1 MLLTYTSGVSNI
13 VTNVLV
19 LAVPVPLLLRAVLTR
34 QQKVGLTVLYLFGAT
49 VILASALRFATQLLD
64 VSLPQAM
71 GWSQMELSL
80 ALLLACAPM
89 AVKLLFVPLVGDDR
103 GRRDPSP
110 KDCKDKWVG
119 VEVETG
125 PGPACS
131 TPKTAALDTPTFV
144 RRLLM
149 ERDAIIT
156 AAPAAA
162 ATTTRPQRRPRVS
175 AAAGAAGASGAS
187 GEGGEDRAGK
197 RKADHRKLRLVREEV
212 DGQSVWEVSPSL
224 DIRFRPVPGA
234 EMSRFVHCLYD
245 LDIYI

>member
-1 MLLTYTSGVSNI
+1 MSNI
-13 VTNVLV
+13 VTNALV

-34 QQKVGLTVLYLFGAT
+34 QQKLGLTVLYLFGAT

-103 GRRDPSP
+103 ARRDPSP
-110 KDCKDKWVG
+110 RDCKDKWAG
-119 VEVETG
+119 SG
-125 PGPACS
+125 PGPACT

-156 AAPAAA
+156 AASPAAAAA
-162 ATTTRPQRRPRVS
+162 ATTGPQGPPCVS
-175 AAAGAAGASGAS
+175 AAAAAAAAGAAGASGPS
-187 GEGGEDRAGK
+187 GEGGEDRPGK
-197 RKADHRKLRLVREEV
+197 LKADHRKLRLVREEV
-212 DGQSVWEVSPSL
+212 DGQSVWEVSL
-224 DIRFRPVPGA
+224 
-234 EMSRFVHCLYD
+234 FVSVRCLVLRYV
-245 LDIYI
+245 